1 MKKIILVL
9 FTILS
14 VLAGFS
20 QDSTLTR
27 EFINHLASPEMHG
40 RGPSYNGDSIA
51 AAYIREQFIR
61 MGVQPLENDYYQ
73 LYGFKAFSME
83 GPVSFKIGDRELS
96 PFNDYRI
103 APFSKA
109 IKKSVRIIHADPETL
124 IYPEKTD
131 KFNKKYAKELPT
143 SMIYIDTLYYKA
155 QDKDKYATK
164 AYQKELDRF
173 YFSNSFQGSL
183 GVILESSELPIQ
195 GLSYTDFQRNY
206 ALIYISSG
214 IIRKKDK
221 FAEISFNN
229 TLGYH
234 KTQNVC
240 AIVKGTQQPD
250 SFIVFTAH
258 YDHIGAMGDSV
269 IFYGAHDNA
278 SGTATVMNLANYYN
292 THPCRYSTIFILFS
306 GEEAGLRGSS
316 YFAKNPL
323 IPLDKIKLLVNI
335 DMIGGGDEGI
345 MVVNG
350 EDSMTKPV
358 FDRMVEINNQNQ
370 YLDTIKSRVNTENSD
385 HYPFS
390 EKGVPTIFIYAMGG
404 KTGGYHH
411 WSDTSANC
419 SLSKWEDIFWLIVNT
434 IETTTSGQ

>member
-1 MKKIILVL
+1 MKKLISGL
-9 FTILS
+9 FTIFA

-27 EFINHLASPEMHG
+27 EFITHLSSPEMHG
-40 RGPSYNGDSIA
+40 RGYSYNGDSIA
-51 AAYIREQFIR
+51 AKYIEEQFIQ
-61 MGVQPLENDYYQ
+61 MGVQPLGYDYFQ

-83 GPVSFKIGDRELS
+83 GPVSFKIAGRKLS

-103 APFSKA
+103 APFSKT
-109 IKKSVRIIHADPETL
+109 IKKSVKIIHADPEIL
-124 IYPEKTD
+124 IYPEKIA
-131 KFNKKYAKELPT
+131 KFNKKHEKELPG
-143 SMIYIDTLYYKA
+143 SMIYIDTLRYKT
-155 QDKDKYATK
+155 KDNSIYK
-164 AYQKELDRF
+164 AYQKELEKF
-173 YFSNSFQGSL
+173 YFRNPFPESL
-183 GVILESSELPIQ
+183 GVIAGVRELPIW

-206 ALIYISSG
+206 ALIYVSSG

-229 TLGYH
+229 DFEYH

-258 YDHIGAMGDSV
+258 YDHIGSMGDSV

-316 YFAKNPL
+316 YFTKNPL
-323 IPLDKIKLLVNI
+323 IPLDKIKFLINL
-335 DMIGGGDEGI
+335 DMMGGGDEGI

-350 EDSMTKPV
+350 QDSIIKPI
-358 FDRMVEINNQNQ
+358 FDKMVEINKHNQ
-370 YLDTIKSRVNTENSD
+370 YLDTIKSRANTANSD

-390 EKGVPTIFIYAMGG
+390 EKGVPAIFIYAMGG

-411 WSDTSANC
+411 WSDTGTNC
-419 SLSKWEDIFWLIVNT
+419 SLSEWEDIFWLIVSSIEAT
-434 IETTTSGQ
+434 ISEQ